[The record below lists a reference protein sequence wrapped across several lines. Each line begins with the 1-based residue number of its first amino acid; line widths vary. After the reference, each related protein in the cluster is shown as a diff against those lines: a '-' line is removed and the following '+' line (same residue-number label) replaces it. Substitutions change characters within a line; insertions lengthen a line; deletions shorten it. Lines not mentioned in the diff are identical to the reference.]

1 MPFYNLSIAPVPK
14 DIVEGCIAD
23 FVTSE
28 GSWRWNLFGHLIP
41 HNILLMI
48 AAVKPPDAHSGNDHF
63 YWAHSPF
70 GYFMAKSTYQ
80 QLSKNDLSHTNPCW
94 KNLWKW
100 KGPQCIKM
108 FLWLSGQGKL
118 KCNAELVKRHSCTDA
133 TCPQCD
139 GGIED
144 ALHTLRDCF
153 VVNRIW
159 RELIPSRDYG
169 SATNVNAMVID
180 VKSRAEEIHRVF
192 DIFDINKGKRVEK
205 YFGWLPLVWVA
216 YKLNTDGACKASS
229 LALVGGLSRDAQ
241 GGWIKGFSINIG
253 MCSITK
259 AELWGMYHGLI
270 LAWNKGIRLL
280 IVEADS

>member
-1 MPFYNLSIAPVPK
+1 
-14 DIVEGCIAD
+14 
-23 FVTSE
+23 
-28 GSWRWNLFGHLIP
+28 
-41 HNILLMI
+41 
-48 AAVKPPDAHSGNDHF
+48 
-63 YWAHSPF
+63 
-70 GYFMAKSTYQ
+70 
-80 QLSKNDLSHTNPCW
+80 
-94 KNLWKW
+94 
-100 KGPQCIKM
+100 
-108 FLWLSGQGKL
+108 
-118 KCNAELVKRHSCTDA
+118 
-133 TCPQCD
+133 
-139 GGIED
+139 
-144 ALHTLRDCF
+144 
-153 VVNRIW
+153 
-159 RELIPSRDYG
+159 
-169 SATNVNAMVID
+169 MVID